1 VFALKGVKLSEGVV
15 EVLVGDLVVLDV
27 EAVEDRLVE

>member
-1 VFALKGVKLSEGVV
+1 MFVLKCVECAEGVV
-15 EVLVGDLVVLDV
+15 EVAGGDLVVLDV